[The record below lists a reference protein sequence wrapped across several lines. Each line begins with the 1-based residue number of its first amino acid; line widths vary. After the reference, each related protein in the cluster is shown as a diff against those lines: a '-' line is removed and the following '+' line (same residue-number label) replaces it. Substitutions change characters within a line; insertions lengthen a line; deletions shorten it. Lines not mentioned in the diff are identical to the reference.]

1 MAYAAADSNKI
12 HTDVLTKARETC
24 YKARGAFYACLKKES
39 NKNLT
44 EIAYVGLLYPLECKQ
59 CRNEYVNRCR
69 FSWVKHFD
77 RQYCR
82 NTRVQTLFDHM
93 TAKSDKIH
101 TDVLTEAREACYKA
115 RDAFYACLKKE
126 SDKNPT
132 EIASVGLL
140 YPLECKQCRNE
151 YVKQCRSSWVK
162 HFDRQYC
169 QNKRVQT
176 LLDDKG
182 STRGP
187 SNIKPNT

>member
-1 MAYAAADSNKI
+1 MYRFMIHDPLGLDIVTRFHSMAYAAADSNKI

-93 TAKSDKIH
+93 T
-101 TDVLTEAREACYKA
+101 
-115 RDAFYACLKKE
+115 
-126 SDKNPT
+126 
-132 EIASVGLL
+132 
-140 YPLECKQCRNE
+140 
-151 YVKQCRSSWVK
+151 
-162 HFDRQYC
+162 
-169 QNKRVQT
+169 
-176 LLDDKG
+176 
-182 STRGP
+182 GP
-187 SNIKPNT
+187 YIFKPYT